1 MAKGYSKDL
10 RVRAVE
16 LVESGESARE
26 AARILNLGAS
36 TTIRWMDRWRKTG
49 NVEAKPGTGHS
60 RFASAKRDQEKVRTH
75 TGFRYQANSWT
86 RPRKVVARLECSL
99 QPTLEEP
106 PQTACV
112 RRSISATWSPLSRA
126 RRSTSMRTSTASGA
140 RWRTLSSCTRRRWHL
155 TACHVTARRPIRCG
169 SSSTLRPNTISLEH
183 AWSAWS
189 AECHNSHPHREA

>member
-60 RFASAKRDQEKVRTH
+60 RSPFEQHKQWLIELLAAEPD
-75 TGFRYQANSWT
+75 
-86 RPRKVVARLECSL
+86 L
-99 QPTLEEP
+99 TLEEIR
-106 PQTACV
+106 V
-112 RRSISATWSPLSRA
+112 RLRSEGKQKAGIGSI
-126 RRSTSMRTSTASGA
+126 
-140 RWRTLSSCTRRRWHL
+140 WRFFDRHNITFKKTL
-155 TACHVTARRPIRCG
+155 HVAEQD
-169 SSSTLRPNTISLEH
+169 RPNV
-183 AWSAWS
+183 A
-189 AECHNSHPHREA
+189 AERAALKAEQPKLRAPRLIFIDETAVSWL